1 MRWIVNMDNKDSLD
15 LVKTF
20 LNEGIHVRHLK
31 NMPPMNF
38 GISNK
43 EMAVTIEKMEGGNTS
58 QSFLISSEP
67 LYINH
72 FNSLFDELWKNG
84 IDAEDRIKDIE
95 EGVDTDI
102 EVVPNAATACE
113 IYLNLV
119 SHASEE
125 ILLILPTTKAFIRQ
139 EKIGIIIA
147 LREASKETQ
156 CKS

>member
-1 MRWIVNMDNKDSLD
+1 M
-15 LVKTF
+15 
-20 LNEGIHVRHLK
+20 
-31 NMPPMNF
+31 
-38 GISNK
+38 
-43 EMAVTIEKMEGGNTS
+43 S
-58 QSFLISSEP
+58 QSFLISNEP

-102 EVVPNAATACE
+102 EVVPNAATAHE

-119 SHASEE
+119 SHAGEE
-125 ILLILPTTKAFIRQ
+125 ILLIFPTTKAFIRQ

-147 LREASKETQ
+147 LREASKTRNV
-156 CKS
+156 KVTDLNAPRR